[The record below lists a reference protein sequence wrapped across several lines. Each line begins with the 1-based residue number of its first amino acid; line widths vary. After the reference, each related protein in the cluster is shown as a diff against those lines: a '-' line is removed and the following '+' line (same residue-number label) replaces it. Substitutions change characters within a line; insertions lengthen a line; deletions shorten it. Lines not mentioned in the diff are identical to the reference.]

1 MKGNYLKRKLNKFF
15 CWFKERPYEIR
26 RSFTKLFLRN
36 KDFTIISNNCW
47 AGRAYQ
53 YLDMPYLSPTVGLY
67 FFAPDYIKFVSD
79 LRRYLDIPLRFI
91 DPSESKYYEILQENN
106 HTGKP
111 IGLLDDVEIVFLH
124 YKSQEEALEKW
135 NRRKARVNFDN
146 IFIKMSRMNCC
157 TEDHIKEFDSLDFKN
172 KFFINNRKPMRYQ
185 CEVYLDEEWNPA
197 GMQSDTMPFP
207 GKINLFKLLNK
218 VAEKYPL
225 NGLNI

>member
-91 DPSESKYYEILQENN
+91 DPSESKYYEILKERNQ
-106 HTGKP
+106 TDKP
-111 IGLLDDVEIVFLH
+111 VGRLDDVEIVFLH

-185 CEVYLDEEWNPA
+185 CEVYWDEEWNLD
-197 GMQSDTMPFP
+197 GMQSDTVPFP
-207 GKINLFKLLNK
+207 GNINLFKLLNK
-218 VAEKYPL
+218 VAEAYPL
-225 NGLNI
+225 NRLNI